1 MAAVGRWGVGGW
13 ERARCAAC
21 AAPGAHPG
29 AALFAVP
36 NSKATARSALSF
48 DSAAAK
54 SCLRQK
60 STTPASACMRADG
73 AARRS
78 AHSIEGGKHASLT
91 NVKNGGPTCVFWVG
105 SICGLR
111 PFRFDVR
118 ARRRSGACAWRWR
131 RPPPAAANGGKRP
144 RSCGA
149 AARKSGK
156 LPRART
162 VQSDAQLARGKC
174 GAATQRR
181 QTIAALRRDISLFL
195 NES

>member
-131 RPPPAAANGGKRP
+131 RRPPAAANGGKRP
-144 RSCGA
+144 HRRLGVAGRRREKAGNCRGRGQCKVMHSWHGESAERRRNADKPSRRCGA
-149 AARKSGK
+149 IFPFS
-156 LPRART
+156 
-162 VQSDAQLARGKC
+162 
-174 GAATQRR
+174 
-181 QTIAALRRDISLFL
+181 
-195 NES
+195 